1 MNSKLMIG
9 KIDKINGLILFIIII
24 GNSQINNKFLVNR
37 YIHQLFHP
45 SNTY

>member
-9 KIDKINGLILFIIII
+9 KMDKINGLILFIIII

-37 YIHQLFHP
+37 YIYQLFHP